1 MRGSF
6 SYDDVMFKITSED
19 KKIISNII
27 EENLETTKNTH
38 LPFI

>member
-6 SYDDVMFKITSED
+6 SYEDVMFKISNED
-19 KKIISNII
+19 KKIISDII